1 MSHYTFV
8 GTRVYY
14 SIRSNFEIIY
24 EALSPR
30 TNLVLS
36 VVMVFF
42 SFKTLSK
49 KQVGW
54 ARNVLLTWKP
64 W

>member
-49 KQVGW
+49 KQVG
-54 ARNVLLTWKP
+54 
-64 W
+64 